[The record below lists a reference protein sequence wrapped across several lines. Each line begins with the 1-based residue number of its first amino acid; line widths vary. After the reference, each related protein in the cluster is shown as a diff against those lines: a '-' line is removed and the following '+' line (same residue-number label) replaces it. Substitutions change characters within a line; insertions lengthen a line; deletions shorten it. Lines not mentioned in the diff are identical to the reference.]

1 MTKMISVYV
10 SLLLLYD
17 PYMSFK
23 INIRGVQVACDTP
36 TEVREI
42 LAEFADESV
51 PNGPELGGVENG
63 FAAVLAKLTKSQR
76 FFLELLA
83 NSEEITDAQARE
95 ALGLGNNNK
104 ALAGVRAAI
113 HKRFKNSGVPHPVQ
127 MEKRFRGGVRSYCY
141 SLSDQDSATLKTIF
155 AN

>member
-1 MTKMISVYV
+1 M
-10 SLLLLYD
+10 LLLYD
-17 PYMSFK
+17 EHMSFK
-23 INIRGVQVACDTP
+23 INIRGVQVVCDTP
-36 TEVREI
+36 TDVKEI
-42 LAEFADESV
+42 LAEFAEDSV
-51 PNGPELGGVENG
+51 PNGPQSGGVDNG
-63 FAAVLAKLTKSQR
+63 VAAVLATLTKSQR
-76 FFLELLA
+76 SFLELLA
-83 NSEEITDAQARE
+83 NSEEVTDAQARE

-141 SLSDQDSATLKTIF
+141 SVSDQDSATLKTIF